1 MLLDTAQRYVDTA
14 KDRVLIDT
22 TVSGNLRVKAGL
34 PGTFID
40 LGDVRGPLNLGG
52 FGLNNY
58 GVMEG
63 KVIRAKVSTPLDTAV
78 YAKRLKD
85 CVLILDVDGAAKNG
99 IMLVDCENVEVYARV
114 RNIGGLSIG
123 TGYAINIQGS
133 RNIKIRN
140 FYPQN
145 VRYGVTFQ
153 GQNYDCEVDGCMATG
168 PNVAADVDKHSGSIF
183 GLKLS
188 RVPTYKDFNETHGGV
203 QTISLFTDGH
213 TYVARS
219 IPDLPPMRA
228 ILAARAVT
236 EAGT

>member
-1 MLLDTAQRYVDTA
+1 MLLDTAQIYVDTEPG
-14 KDRVLIDT
+14 RVHIPT
-22 TVSGNLRVKAGL
+22 TVAGNLRVKAGL

-52 FGLNNY
+52 FGLNGY
-58 GVMEG
+58 GVLEG
-63 KVIRAKVSTPLDTAV
+63 KVIRARVRTPLDTAV

-114 RNIGGLSIG
+114 SNVGGVSIG

-133 RNIKIRN
+133 RNIKIRD
-140 FYPQN
+140 FYPRN

-153 GQNYDCEVDGCMATG
+153 GQNYDCEVDGCMVTG

-203 QTISLFTDGH
+203 QTVALYTDGH

-219 IPDLPPMRA
+219 IPDLPAMRQ
-228 ILAARAVT
+228 ILASRTVT
-236 EAGT
+236 EAGI